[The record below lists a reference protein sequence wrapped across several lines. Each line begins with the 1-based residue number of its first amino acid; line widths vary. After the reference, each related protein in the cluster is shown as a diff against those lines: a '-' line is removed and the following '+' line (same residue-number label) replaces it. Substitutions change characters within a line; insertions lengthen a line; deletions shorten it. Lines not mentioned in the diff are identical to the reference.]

1 MKVTEVFDSDLPGQ
15 YRICSHKIVFDVIL
29 CVSSVDTV
37 CAAVLLHVGS
47 LVMTWTKPCVL
58 NVLC

>member
-37 CAAVLLHVGS
+37 CTAVLLHVG
-47 LVMTWTKPCVL
+47 
-58 NVLC
+58 

>member
-1 MKVTEVFDSDLPGQ
+1 MQRIAQVWDEPVMKVTEVFDSDLPGQ

-37 CAAVLLHVGS
+37 CTAVLLHVG
-47 LVMTWTKPCVL
+47 
-58 NVLC
+58 